1 MCGIFGVIKAKPSA
15 NAEIK
20 KLANFSSRRGRDSS
34 GLIIYTEAGY
44 KVTKVDDKINRLLSR
59 IDFSKSNV
67 VLGHSRLITNG
78 LLDNQ
83 PVVRENMAVIH
94 NGIIVNEDEI
104 WSRLSLSGINKTT
117 GVDSEVILGICTDH
131 LSKGE
136 GIDTLP
142 EKILAEAK
150 GSISCAVIIP
160 SRGKLL
166 LFSNTGS
173 LFWSSKNGDKY
184 FASEEDFLRKI
195 GCFEINQIKDASITI
210 DIPQGD
216 IVDIKSWQSRSENL
230 IPSFK
235 NIVAEEKLL
244 IDPKPNL
251 VRCSVCI
258 LPSTFPFISFDKNG
272 KCNYCANYK
281 PRNSPK
287 PFSELEKLVD
297 KYRKVSGTECL
308 VPFSGGRDSSFG
320 LHLIAKN
327 LGLRAIAYT
336 YDWGMVTDLGR
347 RNISRMCSELGV
359 ENIVIAADISKKRAN
374 IAMNLRAWL
383 RKPNLGM
390 ISILTAGDKH
400 FFKYINDVKTETK
413 TDLNIWSINPLE
425 VTHFKSG
432 FLGVKPDFVQQQ
444 VYINSSF
451 KQILYQW
458 KRFKAMC
465 ESPGYFNTSIWD
477 TVSGEYYRSVDKKH
491 DYYHLFDYV
500 KWSESQIDKTL
511 EQYGWERAIDTNSTW
526 RIGDGTAAFYN
537 YIYNTVAGFTE
548 HDTFRSNQIR
558 EGELS
563 RSDAL
568 EITLDENRPRYQNI
582 RWYLD
587 AVQLDYC
594 ETIKI
599 INNINRLY

>member
-1 MCGIFGVIKAKPSA
+1 
-15 NAEIK
+15 
-20 KLANFSSRRGRDSS
+20 
-34 GLIIYTEAGY
+34 
-44 KVTKVDDKINRLLSR
+44 
-59 IDFSKSNV
+59 
-67 VLGHSRLITNG
+67 
-78 LLDNQ
+78 
-83 PVVRENMAVIH
+83 
-94 NGIIVNEDEI
+94 
-104 WSRLSLSGINKTT
+104 
-117 GVDSEVILGICTDH
+117 
-131 LSKGE
+131 
-136 GIDTLP
+136 LP

-451 KQILYQW
+451 KQMLYQW

>member
-1 MCGIFGVIKAKPSA
+1 
-15 NAEIK
+15 
-20 KLANFSSRRGRDSS
+20 
-34 GLIIYTEAGY
+34 
-44 KVTKVDDKINRLLSR
+44 
-59 IDFSKSNV
+59 
-67 VLGHSRLITNG
+67 
-78 LLDNQ
+78 
-83 PVVRENMAVIH
+83 
-94 NGIIVNEDEI
+94 
-104 WSRLSLSGINKTT
+104 
-117 GVDSEVILGICTDH
+117 
-131 LSKGE
+131 
-136 GIDTLP
+136 
-142 EKILAEAK
+142 
-150 GSISCAVIIP
+150 
-160 SRGKLL
+160 
-166 LFSNTGS
+166 
-173 LFWSSKNGDKY
+173 
-184 FASEEDFLRKI
+184 
-195 GCFEINQIKDASITI
+195 
-210 DIPQGD
+210 
-216 IVDIKSWQSRSENL
+216 
-230 IPSFK
+230 
-235 NIVAEEKLL
+235 
-244 IDPKPNL
+244 
-251 VRCSVCI
+251 
-258 LPSTFPFISFDKNG
+258 
-272 KCNYCANYK
+272 
-281 PRNSPK
+281 
-287 PFSELEKLVD
+287 
-297 KYRKVSGTECL
+297 
-308 VPFSGGRDSSFG
+308 
-320 LHLIAKN
+320 
-327 LGLRAIAYT
+327 
-336 YDWGMVTDLGR
+336 MVTDLGR

-451 KQILYQW
+451 KQMLYQW